1 MKEELKKIE
10 IIIVNYNSSFWLK
23 KTLDSLY
30 KYYIPVSKYNVVITV
45 VDNASSDDSVVILEK
60 DYPQVNLIK
69 SSKNLGFSAGN
80 NLALRKSTA
89 DYIILLNSDTE
100 LTEKSA
106 NIDMLIDSLEK
117 DKYVGMIT
125 HKLLLTD
132 GNLDMACHRGEPSL
146 IDCFLYFIGFEK
158 LFPKI
163 KFFTQYHLLHKD
175 LNTIHE
181 VDSITG
187 ACMVTKL
194 QYLKNVDFFDERF
207 FMYSED
213 MDLCRKF
220 REKRF
225 KIIYNSAVEIIHH
238 KYKSGLQSKNK
249 KINKNIKKHFYNS
262 FLLYYDK
269 WYKNKFYYKI
279 IRPVVVLFIKIMA
292 L

>member
-125 HKLLLTD
+125 PKLLLTD
-132 GNLDMACHRGEPSL
+132 SNIDMALP
-146 IDCFLYFIGFEK
+146 
-158 LFPKI
+158 
-163 KFFTQYHLLHKD
+163 
-175 LNTIHE
+175 
-181 VDSITG
+181 
-187 ACMVTKL
+187 
-194 QYLKNVDFFDERF
+194 
-207 FMYSED
+207 
-213 MDLCRKF
+213 
-220 REKRF
+220 
-225 KIIYNSAVEIIHH
+225 
-238 KYKSGLQSKNK
+238 
-249 KINKNIKKHFYNS
+249 
-262 FLLYYDK
+262 
-269 WYKNKFYYKI
+269 
-279 IRPVVVLFIKIMA
+279 
-292 L
+292 